1 MATEIETKIE
11 DFIDAAP
18 RGGDDGMLEGTE
30 IKTSNNFDDNWSDTS
45 SEVSLSFLACSS
57 SWTVWCDRTRSQ
69 ISSSKLVP
77 QPQVIEDLKRVP
89 IVQMPPRAAIGTI
102 QSLAGVLITM
112 RQALRR

>member
-57 SWTVWCDRTRSQ
+57 SWTCGVIGRGVRYRLPNLFLNLK
-69 ISSSKLVP
+69 SSK
-77 QPQVIEDLKRVP
+77 I
-89 IVQMPPRAAIGTI
+89 
-102 QSLAGVLITM
+102 
-112 RQALRR
+112 